1 MWNKVANII
10 LRNRFLILGI
20 FALLSVWFAYYTI
33 TGLKIDNKYGN
44 MLPEDTETQQTYKKF
59 KEMFGEDGSTL
70 VIAAQDDDLYT
81 KEKFLKWKKLG
92 DSILKMDGVTGVI
105 SEAKLITLI
114 NDTVNERFIP
124 KPIFTDTSFKEK
136 SIEKIIEEI
145 RLNPIYNG
153 LLYNDSAKVTLMM
166 VSIKEEFLL
175 NKKKQK
181 VVLDIEAL
189 AQTYDKD
196 FGVIHFAGL
205 PHMRVLIGKRVL
217 SEMYIFIGL
226 SILASSILMYFFFRS
241 FRVTMICN
249 IVVLVTV
256 LWSLGTIGLLGYNVS
271 IMMALI
277 PPLMIVIGIPNCI
290 YLYNKYHQE
299 YQLHRNK
306 AKALHRTIRKTGVAM
321 WLTNVT
327 TALGFMTFLLAS
339 SQKFFEFGVI
349 SSLNIMLCYV
359 VSLCLIPIFASFSKN
374 PLDRHLAHLDRKY
387 AVGIMEK
394 LVVITA
400 KYRPL
405 VYVITIIVT
414 VGSGIGIY
422 FMKVTGNLTG
432 DLPAKDPILKDIKF
446 IEANFG
452 GAVPFEVLID
462 YKQSGRLF
470 NNSTLSQVEEVQNM
484 FSRDTLFAKSISIVD
499 FVKAINMAYY
509 NNDQTQFKLIA
520 TRDKLRL
527 KKYLE
532 KIGKE
537 NNSRFSLNEVVD
549 TNRHIIRIRTSMRD
563 LGSYEVADHVR
574 LIKHNI
580 DSIMNPDKAQIEKY
594 YEKAL
599 KGKKVYYDSIFDN
612 YSYIFNS
619 MTSVISKGNDDLQL
633 KFDTDPSL
641 LKKYYSKANFNDQL
655 RTAIDN
661 EYYDVDLTGTS
672 VVASEGTQYLVN
684 NLLSSIIFAVISIAL
699 LMSVLFYSFRMVV
712 VSMIPNLI
720 PMIFTAGIMGWFGIP
735 LKPSTLLIFS
745 IALGITVDNTIH
757 FLARYRQE
765 LKLKKWDLKECVAIS
780 IRETG
785 LSIIYTSVILFFG
798 FIVFIFSD
806 FGGTQALGYLSAMTY
821 FVALFTNLVLL
832 PCLLLSYERRITT
845 KSFIE
850 PLFDVYDEESD
861 VDYDQMVIKSEEQLP
876 NFD

>member
-114 NDTVNERFIP
+114 NDTVNQRFIP

-181 VVLDIEAL
+181 VVLDIEEL

-470 NNSTLSQVEEVQNM
+470 DNTTLSQVEEVQNM
-484 FSRDTLFAKSISIVD
+484 FSQDTLFAKSISIVD

-509 NNDQTQFKLIA
+509 NNDQSQFKLIA

-619 MTSVISKGNDDLQL
+619 MTAVISKGNDDLQL

-861 VDYDQMVIKSEEQLP
+861 VDYDQMVIKSEEELP